1 MKPINVDPK
10 EQAFIEQALA
20 AAARAQRWD
29 RVRVVV
35 AKAAAV
41 SAVIWVAFRTPSPE
55 LGIELTICVVL
66 GSMLAA
72 VTATLRSLIQR
83 NTRLVLQALA
93 AARPQPDS
101 VSPRPADH

>member
-10 EQAFIEQALA
+10 EQAFIEQALS

-41 SAVIWVAFRTPSPE
+41 SAVIWVAVRTPSPE

-72 VTATLRSLIQR
+72 VTATLRSLIQH
-83 NTRLVLQALA
+83 NTSLVLQALA
-93 AARPQPDS
+93 APRPQSDS
-101 VSPRPADH
+101 VSPPADH

>member
-1 MKPINVDPK
+1 MTPINVDPK
-10 EQAFIEQALA
+10 EQTFIEHALS

-41 SAVIWVAFRTPSPE
+41 SAVIWVAIRTPSPE

-72 VTATLRSLIQR
+72 VTATLRSLIR
-83 NTRLVLQALA
+83 HNTRLVLQALA
-93 AARPQPDS
+93 APRPQS
-101 VSPRPADH
+101 ELVSPPADH

>member
-1 MKPINVDPK
+1 MKPINLDPK

-20 AAARAQRWD
+20 AAAQAERWD

-35 AKAAAV
+35 AGVAAV
-41 SAVIWVAFRTPSPE
+41 SAAIWFAFRPPSPE
-55 LGIELTICVVL
+55 LRVEATICVLL

-72 VTATLRSLIQR
+72 ATAKLRSLIQH

-93 AARPQPDS
+93 APRPQSDS